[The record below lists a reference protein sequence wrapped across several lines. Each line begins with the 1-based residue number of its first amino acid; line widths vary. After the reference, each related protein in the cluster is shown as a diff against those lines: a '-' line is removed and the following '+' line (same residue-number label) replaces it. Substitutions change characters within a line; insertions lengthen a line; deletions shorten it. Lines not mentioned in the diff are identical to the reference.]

1 MPPDSNPAV
10 IPRTRGLTTELRARV
25 FDAAMTTFA
34 EHGFDQAKM
43 EQVAE
48 AAGVARATLYYHFR
62 TKGDLF
68 RFVLRYG
75 LDLHASFIRER
86 VARARTASD
95 RLEALI
101 DAYVDFYSQYSSFTH
116 VAIAE
121 TARLRPADD
130 SAPMGM
136 LGPLVEVTAETL
148 ADARQAGLLREI
160 DPDICLSAFLGLVSS
175 VPVFYAATNRR
186 LPRTAMKRSLKT
198 IFLTGVLA
206 TSERL

>member
-1 MPPDSNPAV
+1 M
-10 IPRTRGLTTELRARV
+10 
-25 FDAAMTTFA
+25 
-34 EHGFDQAKM
+34 
-43 EQVAE
+43 
-48 AAGVARATLYYHFR
+48 
-62 TKGDLF
+62 
-68 RFVLRYG
+68 LRYG

-186 LPRTAMKRSLKT
+186 PAPDRDETLAQNDLLDRGTRHIGAAIGVDGPGSLRSQCL
-198 IFLTGVLA
+198 INSVGRAGLEPA
-206 TSERL
+206 TNGL

>member
-1 MPPDSNPAV
+1 MPPDNNPAV
-10 IPRTRGLTTELRARV
+10 IPRTRGLTAELQARI
-25 FDAAMTTFA
+25 FEASMATFA

-121 TARLRPADD
+121 TARLQPTDD

-148 ADARQAGLLREI
+148 AEARQAGPLREI

>member
-1 MPPDSNPAV
+1 
-10 IPRTRGLTTELRARV
+10 
-25 FDAAMTTFA
+25 MTTFA

-121 TARLRPADD
+121 TARLRPTGD

-198 IFLTGVLA
+198 IFLAGVLA
-206 TSERL
+206 TSERP

>member
-1 MPPDSNPAV
+1 
-10 IPRTRGLTTELRARV
+10 V
-25 FDAAMTTFA
+25 FEAAMATFA

-48 AAGVARATLYYHFR
+48 SAGVARATLYYHFR
-62 TKGDLF
+62 TKEDLF

-116 VAIAE
+116 IAIAE
-121 TARLRPADD
+121 TARLRPTDD

-136 LGPLVEVTAETL
+136 LGPLVEVTVETL
-148 ADARQAGLLREI
+148 ADARQAGLLREL

-186 LPRTAMKRSLKT
+186 LHLTAMKRSLKT

>member
-1 MPPDSNPAV
+1 MTGA
-10 IPRTRGLTTELRARV
+10 TRQHRRDTADPGLTTELSAGVRGRHGHLRRARLRPSE
-25 FDAAMTTFA
+25 DGT
-34 EHGFDQAKM
+34 GRRS
-43 EQVAE
+43 
-48 AAGVARATLYYHFR
+48 AGVARATLLHFR
-62 TKGDLF
+62 TRDLF

-148 ADARQAGLLREI
+148 ADARQAGLLREL